1 MKLPYCVPLIV
12 LASFTAVSHAQSSPP
27 EMNPAAPPLSGA
39 QPAYQS
45 AFDQYRFAPEQKQSP
60 DKVWR
65 AVNDELG
72 GLKGHVDHIKDVPSK
87 TPAKPSASMSHGG
100 HGMHHSKGDKP

>member
-1 MKLPYCVPLIV
+1 MKLPYCVPFIV
-12 LASFTAVSHAQSSPP
+12 LAFFTAVSHAQLSLP
-27 EMNPAAPPLSGA
+27 EMNPAASSLSGA

-45 AFDQYRFAPEQKQSP
+45 AFEQYRFAPEQKQSP

-72 GLKGHVDHIKDVPSK
+72 GLKGHVDHIKDTPAN
-87 TPAKPSASMSHGG
+87 TPAKSPASMSHGG
-100 HGMHHSKGDKP
+100 HGMHHSAGDKP